1 MKSLILGLIFVSIS
15 YLGFK
20 VGDRFKKKEKFYYD
34 FKNFLIYLKNEI
46 GFFEKDILEIV
57 SSYET
62 KNSNLKLL
70 LENYQASLNEKPFE
84 ELKILSKEEN
94 LKIIDFFNG
103 VGASDCESQKE
114 YIEKN
119 LEIFNSCFEQAK
131 LKNEKQG
138 SMYKKLSILL
148 GLLVCIVLI

>member
-94 LKIIDFFNG
+94 LKIIDFF
-103 VGASDCESQKE
+103 
-114 YIEKN
+114 
-119 LEIFNSCFEQAK
+119 
-131 LKNEKQG
+131 
-138 SMYKKLSILL
+138 
-148 GLLVCIVLI
+148 

>member
-1 MKSLILGLIFVSIS
+1 MYDDEVMILDE
-15 YLGFK
+15 K
-20 VGDRFKKKEKFYYD
+20 VNYIDTAE
-34 FKNFLIYLKNEI
+34 
-46 GFFEKDILEIV
+46 
-57 SSYET
+57 
-62 KNSNLKLL
+62 NLWKVI
-70 LENYQASLNEKPFE
+70 AMTIE
-84 ELKILSKEEN
+84 EILSKEEN

-131 LKNEKQG
+131 LQNEKQG